1 MPLPSD
7 VIAALW
13 GAGAG
18 AVAGTVSTIGIA
30 WGTSVVQRRRRAKAI
45 KVALYYEIFGHNI
58 IEIGRTKGSPD
69 FLLLGFARASYDA
82 YLDEI
87 PDLLH
92 ETLVG
97 ELSTY
102 YAKVTTAASQQ
113 QRIEDDT
120 TKGREVTGELIRL
133 QTRQTIT
140 DPVHPDEVELVKQ
153 ESQQIADRLV
163 SMMDANRI
171 LLMIAMAQQER
182 LLATLRKEFKND
194 PAEEPREVLPEHQKW
209 FDKHVLNQKG

>member
-1 MPLPSD
+1 MALPPD

-18 AVAGTVSTIGIA
+18 AAAGTVSTIAIA
-30 WGTSVVQRRRRAKAI
+30 WGTSVLQRRRRAKAI

-58 IEIGRTKGSPD
+58 IEIGRSKGHPE

-87 PDLLH
+87 PDLLA
-92 ETLVG
+92 EKLVG
-97 ELSTY
+97 EISTY

-113 QRIEDDT
+113 QRIEDDA
-120 TKGREVTGELIRL
+120 TKGREATAELVRL
-133 QTRQTIT
+133 QTSVALARSV
-140 DPVHPDEVELVKQ
+140 DPDEVDLAKQ
-153 ESQQIADRLV
+153 EAEQIGERLM

-171 LLMIAMAQQER
+171 LLMVALAQQEH
-182 LLATLRKEFKND
+182 LLATLRKEFKSD

-209 FDKHVLNQKG
+209 FEKHVLNKMR